1 MPCKAAYDHMVV
13 IANVSATYQDRM
25 RGLYPHGYTS
35 P

>member
-1 MPCKAAYDHMVV
+1 MVV